1 MEGSMSVIHT
11 AIIADD
17 DEDIRQLVVISA
29 KKAGI
34 EIVAAVDNGLAAWDA
49 VSRGGI
55 DLAILDISMPGMN
68 GLEVADLIRAD
79 AGLVGTRVLMVSASV
94 QMLTGDNVVPVSSG
108 RHDDR
113 FILKPFSPRE
123 LTNTIT
129 EMLAEED

>member
-1 MEGSMSVIHT
+1 VEGKMTVIRT

-55 DLAILDISMPGMN
+55 DLAILDISMPGLN
-68 GLEVADLIRAD
+68 GLQVADRIRAD
-79 AGLVGTRVLMVSASV
+79 ASLVGTRVLMVSASV
-94 QMLTGDNVVPVSSG
+94 QMLTGDISVPVSG
-108 RHDDR
+108 RRDDR